1 MISDGIKVIVLFL
14 RSDIYGNELYNSTKH
29 NFEKLGEKIEGGVNY
44 TTPYRDFYHKFTQN

>member
-29 NFEKLGEKIEGGVNY
+29 NFEKLCEKIEGGVNY
-44 TTPYRDFYHKFTQN
+44 TTPYRDFCHKFTQN